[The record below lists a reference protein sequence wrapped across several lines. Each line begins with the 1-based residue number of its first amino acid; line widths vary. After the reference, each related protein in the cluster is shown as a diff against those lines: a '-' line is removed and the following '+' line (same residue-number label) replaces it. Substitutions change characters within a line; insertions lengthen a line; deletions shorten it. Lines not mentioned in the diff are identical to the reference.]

1 MRKYLTD
8 SEAKGRKRTG
18 NPYIR
23 LGLVLT
29 LSGAVLA
36 PVFYFVVVSVP
47 LTALALSAVILGLVS
62 AMLGNARPD
71 ITPEA
76 SQMMLQTG
84 VENIAALLEE
94 LGLTAR
100 AVYLP
105 SPESGGRPRALIP
118 LKEDDTLAGIRQAIP
133 DRLIA
138 RYGPN
143 LENMCLAVTTP
154 GAVSLDGVDIVRGG
168 GPDQIENALN
178 HILVGV
184 MDLADSVSLHML
196 EQRLMVDVV
205 KPKLKYEN
213 IWYYRCLGSP
223 IASVVAT
230 VACQALACPV
240 RIASETETGKGA
252 RIEIEVLP

>member
-1 MRKYLTD
+1 MKT
-8 SEAKGRKRTG
+8 S

-47 LTALALSAVILGLVS
+47 LTALALSAIILGLVS
-62 AMLGNARPD
+62 SMLGNARPD

-76 SQMMLQTG
+76 SRMMLQTG

-105 SPESGGRPRALIP
+105 SPESGGRPKALIP
-118 LKEDDTLAGIRQAIP
+118 LKEDGVLPGIGQAIP

-143 LENMCLAVTTP
+143 LDNMCLAVTTP
-154 GAVSLDGVDIVRGG
+154 GSVSLDGIAVTRGG
-168 GPDQIENALN
+168 GPDQIESALN
-178 HILVGV
+178 QILVGV
-184 MDLADSVSLHML
+184 MDLADSVSLHVV
-196 EQRLMVDVV
+196 EQHLLVDVA

-223 IASVVAT
+223 LASVVAT
-230 VACQALACPV
+230 VASQALAQAV
-240 RIASETETGKGA
+240 RIKSETETGKNNT
-252 RIEIEVLP
+252 RIELEILP

>member
-1 MRKYLTD
+1 MKI
-8 SEAKGRKRTG
+8 S

-36 PVFYFVVVSVP
+36 PVFYFVVASVP
-47 LTALALSAVILGLVS
+47 LTALALSAIILGLVS
-62 AMLGNARPD
+62 AMLGNARPE

-105 SPESGGRPRALIP
+105 SPESGGRPKALIP
-118 LKEDDTLAGIRQAIP
+118 IKEDGALPGIGQVVP

-143 LENMCLAVTTP
+143 LENMCLVVTTP
-154 GAVSLDGVDIVRGG
+154 GAVSLDSVAVARGAG
-168 GPDQIENALN
+168 ADQIESVLN
-178 HILVGV
+178 QILVGV
-184 MDLADSVSLHML
+184 MDLADSVLLHIM
-196 EQRLMVDVV
+196 EQHMMVEVA

-223 IASVVAT
+223 VASVVAT
-230 VACQALACPV
+230 VVSQALAQPV
-240 RIASETETGKGA
+240 RIKSETETGKSVW
-252 RIEIEVLP
+252 IEIEVLP

>member
-1 MRKYLTD
+1 MKKNQTE
-8 SEAKGRKRTG
+8 SGSGGRRG
-18 NPYIR
+18 NRNPYRR
-23 LGLVLT
+23 LGLVLS

-36 PVFYFVVVSVP
+36 PVFYFVAVSVP
-47 LTALALSAVILGLVS
+47 LTALALSAIILGLIS
-62 AMLGNARPD
+62 AMLGNARPE

-100 AVYLP
+100 AIYLP
-105 SPESGGRPRALIP
+105 SPDNGGRPKALIP
-118 LKEDDTLAGIRQAIP
+118 LKEDGVLPDGKDIP

-143 LENMCLAVTTP
+143 LESMCLVVTTP
-154 GAVSLDGVDIVRGG
+154 GSVSLDDMAVVRGG

-178 HILVGV
+178 QILVGV
-184 MDLADSVSLHML
+184 MDLADSVSLHIQ
-196 EQRLMVDVV
+196 EQGLLVDVAR
-205 KPKLKYEN
+205 PKLKYEN

-223 IASVVAT
+223 LASVVAT
-230 VACQALACPV
+230 VASQALARAV
-240 RIASETETGKGA
+240 RIKSETATGKNNT
-252 RIEIEVLP
+252 RIELEVLP

>member
-1 MRKYLTD
+1 MKI
-8 SEAKGRKRTG
+8 S

-47 LTALALSAVILGLVS
+47 LTALALSAIILGLVS

-94 LGLTAR
+94 LGLTTR

-105 SPESGGRPRALIP
+105 SPESGGRPKPLSLSKRMTPCRAS
-118 LKEDDTLAGIRQAIP
+118 D
-133 DRLIA
+133 
-138 RYGPN
+138 
-143 LENMCLAVTTP
+143 
-154 GAVSLDGVDIVRGG
+154 
-168 GPDQIENALN
+168 
-178 HILVGV
+178 
-184 MDLADSVSLHML
+184 
-196 EQRLMVDVV
+196 
-205 KPKLKYEN
+205 KPS
-213 IWYYRCLGSP
+213 R
-223 IASVVAT
+223 
-230 VACQALACPV
+230 
-240 RIASETETGKGA
+240 TG
-252 RIEIEVLP
+252 

>member
-1 MRKYLTD
+1 MKI
-8 SEAKGRKRTG
+8 S

-47 LTALALSAVILGLVS
+47 LTALALSAIILGLVS

-105 SPESGGRPRALIP
+105 SPESGGRPKALIP
-118 LKEDDTLAGIRQAIP
+118 IKEDVALPGIGQVVP
-133 DRLIA
+133 DRLIT

-143 LENMCLAVTTP
+143 LENMCLVVTTP
-154 GAVSLDGVDIVRGG
+154 GAVSLDSVAVARGA
-168 GPDQIENALN
+168 GPDQIESTLN
-178 HILVGV
+178 QILVGV

-196 EQRLMVDVV
+196 EQHLIVEVT

-213 IWYYRCLGSP
+213 VWYYRCLGSP
-223 IASVVAT
+223 LASVVAT
-230 VACQALACPV
+230 VASQALARPV
-240 RIASETETGKGA
+240 RIASETETGKSV

>member
-1 MRKYLTD
+1 MKI
-8 SEAKGRKRTG
+8 S

-47 LTALALSAVILGLVS
+47 LTALALSAIILGLVS
-62 AMLGNARPD
+62 AMLGNARPE

-105 SPESGGRPRALIP
+105 SPESGGRPKALIP
-118 LKEDDTLAGIRQAIP
+118 IKEDVALPGIGQVVP
-133 DRLIA
+133 DRLIT

-143 LENMCLAVTTP
+143 LENMCLVVTTP
-154 GAVSLDGVDIVRGG
+154 GAVSLDSVAVARGA
-168 GPDQIENALN
+168 GPDQIESTLN
-178 HILVGV
+178 QILVGV

-196 EQRLMVDVV
+196 EQHLIVEVT

-223 IASVVAT
+223 LASVVAT
-230 VACQALACPV
+230 VASQALARPV
-240 RIASETETGKGA
+240 RIASETETGKSV